1 MKKILAFLLLTS
13 TLLFCT
19 GCPIK
24 TVSELQEEK
33 ITETEFYKYMDWN
46 GRYVLEVKDAA
57 LVNGD
62 TWVIPEEIDGEPIK
76 GVAVPN
82 FMADPIYVIAPNQ
95 NVKHLV
101 FSHEVICYPN
111 QNIKMSFL
119 SVESIVVNGSCI
131 PSSLTLEGI
140 KHAVFKNSS
149 SKSLYNVTSLRS
161 LEVNWTSF
169 TMQSLAPLE
178 YLRFQEG
185 VKTISSEIFRELPLK
200 QVVLPE
206 TVTRISADSFAGCED
221 FTVFL
226 RAEEPLPGF
235 EEGWDKDVRVVWGF
249 AGETVTFDS
258 YGGSRVVFPET
269 GQNYQIAEAGGKLQ
283 KPEDPVREGY
293 TFGGW
298 YKDFYFRELWDFE
311 TDTVQETCCL
321 WAKWI
326 PA

>member
-1 MKKILAFLLLTS
+1 MMKHILTGFFILC
-13 TLLFCT
+13 LLFLSM
-19 GCPIK
+19 GCMPATDRMDQK
-24 TVSELQEEK
+24 TVKTEEY
-33 ITETEFYKYMDWN
+33 TYLDWN
-46 GRYVLEVKDAA
+46 NRRYVLGVKDAA
-57 LVNGD
+57 LEYGD
-62 TWVIPEEIDGEPIK
+62 TWVVPKEIDGVEIFNVYLTSMGHPIR
-76 GVAVPN
+76 
-82 FMADPIYVIAPNQ
+82 IIAPNSS
-95 NVKHLV
+95 VRHLIFTDKV
-101 FSHEVICYPN
+101 FCYPTREIRMN
-111 QNIKMSFL
+111 FDLDSVVVLGSDVPSF
-119 SVESIVVNGSCI
+119 IN
-131 PSSLTLEGI
+131 LTRI
-140 KHAVFKNSS
+140 KHAVFLNSYFV
-149 SKSLYNVTSLRS
+149 SLDYVTCLRS

-311 TDTVQETCCL
+311 ADTVQETCCL
-321 WAKWI
+321 WAKWV

>member
-62 TWVIPEEIDGEPIK
+62 TWVVPEEIDGEPIK
-76 GVAVPN
+76 DVAVPN
-82 FMADPIYVIAPNQ
+82 FMASPTYVLAPNA

-101 FSHEVICYPN
+101 FTDRVFFYPLYE
-111 QNIKMSFL
+111 IRMGFDL
-119 SVESIVVNGSCI
+119 DSVVVLGSDV
-131 PSSLTLEGI
+131 PDTLNLTQI
-140 KHAVFKNSS
+140 KHAVFLNSNHV
-149 SKSLYNVTSLRS
+149 LLDYVTSLRS

-185 VKTISSEIFRELPLK
+185 VSSISSEIFRELPLK

-206 TVTRISADSFAGCED
+206 TVSRISADSFAGCED

-283 KPEDPVREGY
+283 KPKDPVREGY

-311 TDTVQETCCL
+311 ADTVQETCCL

>member
-33 ITETEFYKYMDWN
+33 ITETEFYKYMDWD

-57 LVNGD
+57 LVNRD
-62 TWVIPEEIDGEPIK
+62 TWVVPKEIDGEPIK
-76 GVAVPN
+76 DVAVPN

-95 NVKHLV
+95 NVKHLIFTNQV
-101 FSHEVICYPN
+101 FCYPDYD
-111 QNIKMSFL
+111 IKMNFIEAV
-119 SVESIVVNGSCI
+119 SVTVMEQCI
-131 PSSLTLEGI
+131 SSRLMMYGL
-140 KHAVFKNSS
+140 KHAVFKNSN
-149 SKSLYNVTSLRS
+149 YNYLLQTESLRS
-161 LEVNWTSF
+161 LEVSWDTFRFWSKS
-169 TMQSLAPLE
+169 SLEFLAFHGTE
-178 YLRFQEG
+178 SIDST
-185 VKTISSEIFRELPLK
+185 VFRELPLK

-206 TVTRISADSFAGCED
+206 TVSRISADSFAGCED

-235 EEGWDKDVRVVWGF
+235 EEGWDRDVNVVWGF